1 MKFCKMIHYYLR
13 NIYKNK
19 DSKSNFQKIIDYLLT
34 FVGDIEVKKD
44 TEEKAIIY
52 YLGTPTVAHLK
63 LEKTGQVTVTI
74 SKDDNV
80 TINLINNLA
89 QSLGFRVYN
98 PQINAYLPNDVKI
111 FDLTTIK
118 VDPTIKN
125 VLNQYQLIPLFQYR
139 DTLIFFCLNNKMEVV
154 LVNRHL
160 LEFLI
165 SIAKLDLNHQS
176 LVSDEFSVKVAENI
190 SQFIALFDRGLI
202 SLNFPKYLNNDTKIT
217 NLSGFNLTKL
227 PRDTELQVINFV
239 FDEENQSFIQTDTS
253 NKIPKK
259 YLALKIGQDYTYKLV
274 DKKLTKFLNI
284 SVFN

>member
-19 DSKSNFQKIIDYLLT
+19 DSKGNFQKIIDYLLT

-125 VLNQYQLIPLFQYR
+125 VLNQYQLTPLFQYR
-139 DTLIFFCLNNKMEVV
+139 DTLPRLFGSPRLRPRALRYQAPVERSSRALQHQREGPRVCRRPGVLNTNTGKHHHPASGSPPQ
-154 LVNRHL
+154 LRRGIPL
-160 LEFLI
+160 
-165 SIAKLDLNHQS
+165 S
-176 LVSDEFSVKVAENI
+176 LQRILAADDPDEHHDDSC
-190 SQFIALFDRGLI
+190 
-202 SLNFPKYLNNDTKIT
+202 
-217 NLSGFNLTKL
+217 
-227 PRDTELQVINFV
+227 
-239 FDEENQSFIQTDTS
+239 
-253 NKIPKK
+253 
-259 YLALKIGQDYTYKLV
+259 
-274 DKKLTKFLNI
+274 DKQ
-284 SVFN
+284 